1 MLTQVERTRRG
12 RIERAARPIG
22 SPATRAAATEP
33 GVAPTGVQT
42 GAMALLLQH
51 STTDGSD
58 GRSYSANL
66 YDDGTVTIDL
76 NEPTTG
82 ASVAIVVDRGRWSDS
97 GIVGCTV
104 LDAATLAALH
114 TGLRSKIAADAARL
128 DRPV

>member
-1 MLTQVERTRRG
+1 
-12 RIERAARPIG
+12 
-22 SPATRAAATEP
+22 
-33 GVAPTGVQT
+33 
-42 GAMALLLQH
+42 MAFLLQH
-51 STTDGSD
+51 CTTDGSD

-97 GIVGCTV
+97 GILGCSV
-104 LDAATLAALH
+104 VDVATLAGLH
-114 TGLRSKIAADAARL
+114 ACLRSKVEAED